1 MQELKQIYNDQIK
14 QKKIRDES
22 EKKKDLQG
30 YIDISNNMGQVSKN
44 KQFQLS

>member
-1 MQELKQIYNDQIK
+1 MEELKQIYNDQIK

-30 YIDISNNMGQVSKN
+30 YIDISNAMGN
-44 KQFQLS
+44 NL